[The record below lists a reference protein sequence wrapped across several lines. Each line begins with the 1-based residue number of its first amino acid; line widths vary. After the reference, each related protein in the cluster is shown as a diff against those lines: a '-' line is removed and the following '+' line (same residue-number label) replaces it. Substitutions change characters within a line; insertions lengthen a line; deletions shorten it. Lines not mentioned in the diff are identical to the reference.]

1 MIKREE
7 GKEKDKMIGEKR
19 DKKIGDKDE
28 RYLLD
33 VGLLKEGIE
42 AECTHAHRGN
52 AHDANQGKDLK

>member
-1 MIKREE
+1 
-7 GKEKDKMIGEKR
+7 MIGEKR